1 MNVRNLLYMI
11 KEHHIINHVIIKK
24 VEKNYVKEYCKE
36 RPVTEYMKNKKVV
49 GYTINLLYNSL
60 VIFI

>member
-1 MNVRNLLYMI
+1 MNVRKLLYQV
-11 KEHHIINHVIIKK
+11 KEHHKIDSIIIKK
-24 VEKNYVKEYCKE
+24 VEKNYVKEYCYDK
-36 RPVTEYMKNKKVV
+36 PVTEYMKNKKVL